1 MFLGVVYLNSGP
13 PVFPYMYSTLYGT
26 HSVVSFHNATV
37 QPRVFANSDFEEV
50 LSQLVEVKKV
60 KFSVLDMQYM
70 NSLKVA
76 NNFRYAE

>member
-1 MFLGVVYLNSGP
+1 M
-13 PVFPYMYSTLYGT
+13 
-26 HSVVSFHNATV
+26 VSFHNATV

-76 NNFRYAE
+76 NSFRYAERTDDLKLHLYAASQILPVCCHW

>member
-1 MFLGVVYLNSGP
+1 M
-13 PVFPYMYSTLYGT
+13 
-26 HSVVSFHNATV
+26 VSFHNATV

>member
-1 MFLGVVYLNSGP
+1 M
-13 PVFPYMYSTLYGT
+13 
-26 HSVVSFHNATV
+26 VSFHNATV

-70 NSLKVA
+70 SCLKVA
-76 NNFRYAE
+76 NSFRYAERTDDLKLHLYAASQILPVCCHW